1 MGKKIYVNGNIIV
14 KTRYFKFKDNCG
26 ANCPEPPEGA
36 EIWEANKIE
45 NGSKFFEITDK
56 NPQSIFNDY
65 YAKGEFST
73 YDNWV
78 SYLFQS
84 IDEVRAN
91 YNEQICEIKNLI
103 NADNIHKEHRP
114 ALFKLY
120 YTKIATSLD
129 AFVCDAILTIIT
141 SDENLFDSFSESR
154 FCCKIDIDKKN
165 ELKQKGIGFFEQEI
179 IYRVLRESYL
189 NIDTIKNFF
198 NKFYKSNIAVDSSK
212 LKKHFRNRHLL
223 VHRNGRDKNDNYIV
237 VNESDLNSFIKDAD
251 TLVDEICNKVR
262 NKTTLS

>member
-1 MGKKIYVNGNIIV
+1 MGKKIYINGNVLV
-14 KTRYFKFKDNCG
+14 KTRYFKFKNDGG
-26 ANCPEPPEGA
+26 AYYPKPPEGA

-45 NGSKFFEITDK
+45 NGEKIFEITDD

-129 AFVCDAILTIIT
+129 AFICDVILTIIT
-141 SDENLFDSFSESR
+141 SDEILFEDFSKSR
-154 FCCKIDIDKKN
+154 LCHKIGEDDIKK
-165 ELKQKGIGFFEQEI
+165 LKAKGAGFFEQKI
-179 IYRVLRESYL
+179 IYNVLRESYL
-189 NIDTIKNFF
+189 NTETIKEFF
-198 NKFYKSNIAVDSSK
+198 KKFYKLKIIIETSK
-212 LKKHFRNRHLL
+212 LNEHFRIRHLL
-223 VHRNGRDKNDNYIV
+223 VHRNGRDKNDDYIM
-237 VNESDLNSFIKDAD
+237 VNVSTLNSFIKDTDA
-251 TLVDEICNKVR
+251 LVDEICNKVR
-262 NKTTLS
+262 NIASV